1 VVSEGFRGL
10 EEISIR
16 NLGVIKSAEIEF
28 KSGLNV
34 LTGETGAG
42 KTMVLTALSLILGGK
57 SESDKVRAGT
67 ERMIATGRFAVPD
80 HLVNQLIDL
89 GAEFEDGSLLISRT
103 VTSDGK
109 SRINVG
115 GAPSTSGKVGEFA
128 GELVEVHAQS
138 STSRLTKPL
147 FVRTTLDTYAGHDSL
162 VQEVFTLHGRFGE
175 MDERI
180 AQLKKDQSNR
190 AKEIEKLSEFMKAFS
205 AVTPTLDELAEIEK
219 ELTRLNN
226 VDELQQA
233 ASESLTLADTE
244 EFSISEALF
253 GARRAL
259 EHVAGKDAALDSLSE
274 QLGDALF
281 AIQEVVG
288 SLHRYLAAL
297 DADPRRLEFLQERKS
312 AINSLIKKFGEG
324 GDREA
329 AFVGLFSR
337 AAESGAR
344 IADLE
349 GGGARIADLEGEL
362 SHILQALS
370 DAAHE
375 LSKSRKAAALLLQ
388 ERISAEVRS
397 LAMAH
402 SSLVIEVNPRSGR
415 NPTDFMAHGLDE
427 VLLLFTSHEG
437 ATPGPIHKVASGGE
451 LSRVMLAIEVVL
463 ADVNPVATY
472 IFDEVDAGV
481 GGKAAVEVGRRLKS
495 LAQEAQVIVVT
506 HLAQV
511 AVWAD
516 NHLVVR
522 KSEGGTVS
530 ISDVVAL
537 SEGERSIEIARMLSG
552 QEDSVTARQHATELL
567 EMVKKS
573 VIS

>member
-1 VVSEGFRGL
+1 MSEGFRGL

-57 SESDKVRAGT
+57 SESEKVRAGA

-80 HLVNQLIDL
+80 HLVNQLIEL
-89 GAEFEDGSLLISRT
+89 GAELEDGSLLITRT
-103 VTSDGK
+103 VTIDGK

-115 GAPSTSGKVGEFA
+115 GAPLTSGKVGEFA

-147 FVRTTLDTYAGHDSL
+147 FVRTTLDAFAGHDAL
-162 VQEVFTLHGRFGE
+162 VQEVSTLHGRFGE
-175 MDERI
+175 MRERV

-205 AVTPTLDELAEIEK
+205 AVTPTLDELLEIEK

-233 ASESLTLADTE
+233 ASAALFLADTE

-253 GARRAL
+253 AARRAL
-259 EHVAGKDAALDSLSE
+259 EQVAGKDAALDSLSE
-274 QLGDALF
+274 QLSDALF
-281 AIQEVVG
+281 AIQEAVG

-324 GDREA
+324 SDREA
-329 AFVGLFSR
+329 AFVGLFAR

-362 SHILQALS
+362 AQILQALS
-370 DAAHE
+370 GAAHE

-388 ERISAEVRS
+388 ERISNEVRS

-402 SSLVIEVNPRSGR
+402 SSLVIEVNSRSGSD
-415 NPTDFMAHGLDE
+415 PTDFMAHGLDE

-463 ADVNPVATY
+463 AGVNPVATY

-495 LAQEAQVIVVT
+495 LAGEAQVIVVT

-537 SEGERSIEIARMLSG
+537 SEGERSAEIARMLSG
-552 QEDSVTARQHATELL
+552 QEDSLTARQHATELL